1 MSNSFRFYLKSFHL
15 LSLLRQSDKDYR
27 CTLFYGRSLVQY
39 RFLQRLAGGEGFA
52 PPTSSLTDLR
62 SDWTELT
69 ANKNSNFTDWKCAF
83 TISYRLL
90 IQEDGSLFNKLSK
103 SRSHIKV
110 GANPALRFL
119 NMVSVDHFHTHS
131 SKIGVITSNV

>member
-1 MSNSFRFYLKSFHL
+1 MLYFKHFHL

-69 ANKNSNFTDWKCAF
+69 ANKNSNFTDWKRAF
-83 TISYRLL
+83 TIGYRSVF
-90 IQEDGSLFNKLSK
+90 QRGEYYTTEYSK
-103 SRSHIKV
+103 GLNHIKV
-110 GANPALRFL
+110 GEHPALRFL
-119 NMVSVDHFHTHS
+119 NMVSVDHFYTHS